1 MYRNPTTFATDPSQF
16 YETEER
22 DTEAI
27 ANYLQTHHPELK
39 QVFEPYYATQ
49 LLPRYWKQMDFKS
62 RYKEISIHF
71 QTTTIS

>member
-39 QVFEPYYATQ
+39 QVFEPYYGNAAIAKVLEANGDSKRQVYTSKQ
-49 LLPRYWKQMDFKS
+49 PRFLN
-62 RYKEISIHF
+62 
-71 QTTTIS
+71 